1 MKLLPKVVLLALLS
15 CPSMSRAM
23 SWAPLSFSGTEDT
36 GLVKVESCGEHPKI
50 SGSKIAGSLS
60 LSGTVTPD
68 DTTDCILRFARLRA
82 DPPRCVVTWRD
93 SLPHMHYRVTKDYI
107 QILQTKAS
115 VLIDFKCS
123 DD

>member
-1 MKLLPKVVLLALLS
+1 MRLLPRVILLALLAF
-15 CPSMSRAM
+15 PSTSRA
-23 SWAPLSFSGTEDT
+23 EDT
-36 GLVKVESCGEHPKI
+36 SSLVSVESCGEHPKI
-50 SGSKIAGSLS
+50 AGSKIAGSLS
-60 LSGTVTPD
+60 LSGTVIPD
-68 DTTDCILRFARLRA
+68 DTTDCILRFTRLRA
-82 DPPRCVVTWRD
+82 NPPRCVVTWGD